1 MMSGF
6 DTAVVHERTIAGRI
20 EIGFAPAGA
29 PYGAL
34 AYFLIYPYII
44 LVNLPHSGGFKFSN

>member
-1 MMSGF
+1 MSGF